1 MPQGVWAVQPCA
13 PIASGG
19 RRGWAPV
26 AEGAESSHHWQA
38 ISAAAAV
45 VAALV
50 ALAAYLWPRGSGP
63 VSPGP
68 PTVTSAG
75 VTSGSQS
82 AGSTETASSGPV
94 AHGSPSAS
102 GPIVLGQGVLRM
114 SDFDDSSVD
123 VGVLPLTLTQGS
135 PSSFYVS
142 QGLVFDGLAGS
153 GLNLLAAWSG
163 PGKPTAAGCE
173 NLLRTQA
180 TSSLTNHAG
189 LVFCTAGVSTA
200 RVAACDVLSYDGSVS
215 QVQITVW
222 AEQ

>member
-1 MPQGVWAVQPCA
+1 
-13 PIASGG
+13 
-19 RRGWAPV
+19 
-26 AEGAESSHHWQA
+26 
-38 ISAAAAV
+38 
-45 VAALV
+45 
-50 ALAAYLWPRGSGP
+50 
-63 VSPGP
+63 
-68 PTVTSAG
+68 
-75 VTSGSQS
+75 
-82 AGSTETASSGPV
+82 
-94 AHGSPSAS
+94 
-102 GPIVLGQGVLRM
+102 M
-114 SDFDDSSVD
+114 SDFDGSSVD
-123 VGVLPLTLTQGS
+123 VGMLPLTLTQGS

-163 PGKPTAAGCE
+163 PGKPNAAGCE